1 MKVTFRGA
9 CALLAGL
16 ILFTGSANAVT
27 DTDLKNALVDDP
39 TTLANVTSLTVD
51 AGVLSTSAADVDPGF
66 PSQITVLSALLP
78 GGTTVL
84 PTRGGS
90 FVALSSGDLFHPAE
104 FGDVDYGTVGAP
116 DDTATITVTL
126 NVPVGANAIAFDF
139 DFLSYEFPEFV
150 GFNFNDFFTATI
162 TDSGGTRQVAKDAF
176 GNDVTVNT
184 VFFNPALSL
193 AGTGFDLVNDQPC
206 GLPPCADSGRT
217 GTLTTLVPITAGST
231 TVTLTFSTGDAGDG
245 IFTSSAVV
253 DNLRF
258 SGQILTLPATGETTV
273 LTPGVISG
281 LPIFT
286 DTVGNHLNL
295 TGEVNTAGQLTVFSQ
310 LASSVG
316 SGRFPSGSGL
326 SVGGDA
332 NASLYTL
339 QEFEGLSFKTTT
351 QNGGTQDLQLV
362 VDVPGSFDPTM
373 GLCRANDESSSF
385 ADITTVAAEC
395 ILTDGSPC
403 GSIILSPAPDSLPA
417 DPTRVRG
424 STPSLSQYVP
434 CHRDPVLTLEDGA
447 SSLDLCHTA
456 VGDSVTV
463 HVTATFNPN
472 PALLT
477 VRYQWTVPTAGG
489 PVNTTTTDPEIT
501 FVPPLGSSSV
511 SVYAEL
517 LDAASSVVGTSA
529 TVSIALNKPSFIGF
543 LDPISND
550 GSSVLNGTKTIPV
563 KFRVAC
569 DGGFVGDLTARL
581 ELEKG
586 GVISS
591 GGELSSGN
599 SNPDDRFKY
608 NSSASEYRYNLQSK
622 TLTPG
627 IYIIRVS
634 FDGGVLPKTEVTI
647 HVQ

>member
-1 MKVTFRGA
+1 MRLMFRGA
-9 CALLAGL
+9 GTFLAGL
-16 ILFTGSANAVT
+16 IALNGSAGAVT
-27 DTDLKNALVDDP
+27 DSDLKDALVDDA
-39 TTLANVTSLTVD
+39 TTLANVTALTVD

-66 PSQITVLSALLP
+66 PSQITVLSAYLP
-78 GGTTVL
+78 GGASVL
-84 PTRGGS
+84 PTKGGS

-104 FGDVDYGTVGAP
+104 FGDVDYGTVGDP

-139 DFLSYEFPEFV
+139 EFLSYEFPEFV
-150 GFNFNDFFTATI
+150 GSTFNDFFTATI
-162 TDSGGTRQVAKDAF
+162 ADAGGTRQVAEDAF

-193 AGTGFDLVNDQPC
+193 AGTGFDLVNDESCP
-206 GLPPCADSGRT
+206 LPVCPDSGRT
-217 GTLTTLVPITAGST
+217 GTLTTLVPITPGST
-231 TVTLTFSTGDAGDG
+231 TVTLTFSTGDVGDG
-245 IFTSSAVV
+245 LFTSSAVV

-273 LTPGVISG
+273 LTPGVITG
-281 LPIFT
+281 QMIFT

-310 LASSVG
+310 LASSV
-316 SGRFPSGSGL
+316 SPGRFPTGSGL
-326 SVGGDA
+326 SPGGDS
-332 NASLYTL
+332 NAALFTL
-339 QEFEGLSFKTTT
+339 QGFEGLSFKTTT
-351 QNGGTQDLQLV
+351 QNGGTQDLQFV
-362 VDVPGSFDPTM
+362 MDVPGPFDPTM
-373 GLCRANDESSSF
+373 GLCRADDESSSF
-385 ADITTVAAEC
+385 ADITTLAAEC
-395 ILTDGSPC
+395 ILIDGSPC
-403 GSIILSPAPDSLPA
+403 DSIITTPVPNSLPA

-434 CHRDPVLTLEDGA
+434 CHRDPVLTLEGGA
-447 SSLDLCHTA
+447 ESLDLCHSGA
-456 VGDSVTV
+456 GDSVTV

-477 VRYQWTVPTAGG
+477 VRYQWTVPTEGG
-489 PVNTTTTDPEIT
+489 PVSSTTTNPEIT
-501 FVPPLGSSSV
+501 FVPPLGSSTV

-517 LDAASSVVGTSA
+517 LDAGSLVVGTSP
-529 TVSIALNKPSFIGF
+529 TVSLALNKPSFIGF
-543 LDPISND
+543 LDPINND
-550 GSSVLNGTKTIPV
+550 GSSVLNGTKSIPV
-563 KFRVAC
+563 KFMVEC

-599 SNPDDRFKY
+599 SNADDLFKY
-608 NSSASEYRYNLQSK
+608 DSSANHYRYTLQSK

-627 IYIIRVS
+627 IYTIRVT
-634 FDGGVLPKTEVTI
+634 FDGGVLPKQEVTI

>member
-1 MKVTFRGA
+1 MKTIFRGA
-9 CALLAGL
+9 CALLTGL
-16 ILFTGSANAVT
+16 IVLSGSAGAVT

-39 TTLANVTSLTVD
+39 TTLASVTALTVD
-51 AGVLSTSAADVDPGF
+51 AGVLSSSAADVDPGF
-66 PSQITVLSALLP
+66 PSQITVLSAYLP
-78 GGTTVL
+78 GGTTVR

-104 FGDVDYGTVGAP
+104 FGDVDYGTAGEL

-126 NVPVGANAIAFDF
+126 SVPLGANAIAFDF

-150 GFNFNDFFTATI
+150 GFSFNDFFTATV
-162 TDSGGTRQVAKDAF
+162 TDAGGTRQVAKDAF

-193 AGTGFDLVNDQPC
+193 AGTGFDLVNDEPC
-206 GLPPCADSGRT
+206 SLPPCPDSGRT
-217 GTLTTLVPITAGST
+217 GTLTTLLPVTPGST
-231 TVTLTFSTGDAGDG
+231 TVTLTFSAGDVGDG

-273 LTPGVISG
+273 LSPGVITAQ
-281 LPIFT
+281 PIFT

-310 LASSVG
+310 LASTVNPS
-316 SGRFPSGSGL
+316 RFPTGSGL

-332 NASLYTL
+332 NAALFTL
-339 QEFEGLSFKTTT
+339 QEFEGLTFKTTT
-351 QNGGTQDLQLV
+351 QNGGTQDLQFV
-362 VDVPGSFDPTM
+362 MDVPGSFDPTL
-373 GLCRANDESSSF
+373 GLCRANDESSTF
-385 ADITTVAAEC
+385 ADITTFAAEC

-403 GSIILSPAPDSLPA
+403 GPIILGPIPDSVPA

-424 STPSLSQYVP
+424 SSPTLSQYVP

-447 SSLDLCHTA
+447 SSLDLCHTGA
-456 VGDSVTV
+456 GDSVTV
-463 HVTATFNPN
+463 NVTATFNPN

-477 VRYQWTVPTAGG
+477 VRYQWTIPTAGG
-489 PVNTTTTDPEIT
+489 PVSSTTTDPEIT
-501 FVPPLGSSSV
+501 FVPPLGSSTV

-517 LDAASSVVGTSA
+517 LDAASLVVGTSP
-529 TVSIALNKPSFIGF
+529 TVTIALNKPSFIGF
-543 LDPISND
+543 LDPINND

-563 KFRVAC
+563 KFQVAC

-608 NSSASEYRYNLQSK
+608 LSAASEYRYNLQSK

-627 IYIIRVS
+627 IYTIRVT
-634 FDGGVLPKTEVTI
+634 FDGGVLPKKEVTI
-647 HVQ
+647 QVE

>member
-1 MKVTFRGA
+1 MRVVFRGA
-9 CALLAGL
+9 NALLAGL
-16 ILFTGSANAVT
+16 IALTGSASAVT
-27 DTDLKNALVDDP
+27 DTDLRNALVDDP

-66 PSQITVLSALLP
+66 PSQITVLSAYLP
-78 GGTTVL
+78 GGTSVL
-84 PTRGGS
+84 PTKGGS

-104 FGDVDYGTVGAP
+104 FGDVDYGTVGDL

-126 NVPVGANAIAFDF
+126 SVPVGANAIAFDF
-139 DFLSYEFPEFV
+139 DFMSYEFPEFV
-150 GFNFNDFFTATI
+150 GFIFNDFFTATI
-162 TDSGGTRQVAKDAF
+162 TDAGGTRQVAEDAF

-206 GLPPCADSGRT
+206 GLPFCADSGRT

-231 TVTLTFSTGDAGDG
+231 TVTLTFSAGDVGDG

-258 SGQILTLPATGETTV
+258 SEQILTLPATGETTI
-273 LTPGVISG
+273 LTPGVITN

-295 TGEVNTAGQLTVFSQ
+295 TGEVNTGGQLTVFSQ

-316 SGRFPSGSGL
+316 PGRFPAGSGF
-326 SVGGDA
+326 SVGGDS
-332 NASLYTL
+332 NAALYTL
-339 QEFEGLSFKTTT
+339 QEFEGLTFKTTT
-351 QNGGTQDLQLV
+351 QNGGTQDLLFV
-362 VDVPGSFDPTM
+362 MDVPGPFDPTL
-373 GLCRANDESSSF
+373 GVCRANDESSFF
-385 ADITTVAAEC
+385 ADITSSPSEC

-403 GSIILSPAPDSLPA
+403 PIIEADASFP
-417 DPTRVRG
+417 DPTRARG
-424 STPSLSQYVP
+424 TTPKLSQYVP
-434 CHRDPVLTLEDGA
+434 CHRDPVLGLEGGA
-447 SSLDLCHTA
+447 TSLDLCHSGA
-456 VGDSVTV
+456 GDAVTV

-489 PVNTTTTDPEIT
+489 PVTSTTTDPEIT
-501 FVPPLGSSSV
+501 FVPPLGSSTV

-517 LDAASSVVGTSA
+517 LDAASTVVGTSP
-529 TVSIALNKPSFIGF
+529 TVSIALNKPSFVGF
-543 LDPISND
+543 LDPINND
-550 GSSVLNGTKTIPV
+550 GSSILNGNKSIPV

-591 GGELSSGN
+591 GGGLSSGN
-599 SNPDDRFKY
+599 SNADDRFKY
-608 NSSASEYRYNLQSK
+608 DSSASHYRYTLQSK
-622 TLTPG
+622 TLSPG
-627 IYIIRVS
+627 TYTIRVT
-634 FDGGVLPKTEVTI
+634 FDGGVLPKQEVTI
-647 HVQ
+647 LVQ